1 MSTTNRTRS
10 QTNQTRLDLSRA
22 EEWVVH
28 HVALSA
34 LTDESD
40 SPHAPQPWWALETA
54 KKLEA
59 GVRSFTQFEGWR
71 LRAELLAY
79 AANPATPVEDAARA
93 RTVGDRLERMFAP
106 PPPAIEND
114 MAVDQALRLD
124 RD

>member
-10 QTNQTRLDLSRA
+10 QTNQTHLDLSRA

-34 LTDESD
+34 LTDEND
-40 SPHAPQPWWALETA
+40 SPGTPQPWWALETA
-54 KKLEA
+54 RKLEA

-71 LRAELLAY
+71 LRVELLAY
-79 AANPATPVEDAARA
+79 AATPATPVEDAARA